1 MNNVNI
7 KRSTLISQIIL
18 WFCLKEIASN
28 SILCTNKLIIEN
40 SDLLIIIIIITK
52 YSGKIIYS
60 TLKDVPIVSV
70 VVHTYNFNYLEAELG
85 GQQF

>member
-40 SDLLIIIIIITK
+40 SDLLIIIIIIK
-52 YSGKIIYS
+52 YSRKIIYS
-60 TLKDVPIVSV
+60 TVKDVSIVSV

-85 GQQF
+85 WQQF

>member
-18 WFCLKEIASN
+18 WFCFKEIASN

-40 SDLLIIIIIITK
+40 SDLLIIIIIIK
-52 YSGKIIYS
+52 YSRKIIYS
-60 TLKDVPIVSV
+60 TVKDVSIVSV
-70 VVHTYNFNYLEAELG
+70 VVHTYNFNYLEVELG
-85 GQQF
+85 WQQF

>member
-40 SDLLIIIIIITK
+40 SDLLIIIIIK

-70 VVHTYNFNYLEAELG
+70 VVHTYSFNYLEAELG
-85 GQQF
+85 RQKF